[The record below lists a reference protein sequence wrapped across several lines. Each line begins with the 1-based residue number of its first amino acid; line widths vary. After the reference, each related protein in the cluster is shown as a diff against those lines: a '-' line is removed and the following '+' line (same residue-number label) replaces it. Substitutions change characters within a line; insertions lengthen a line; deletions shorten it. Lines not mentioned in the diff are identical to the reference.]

1 MTALALLLALQ
12 SAPGAALSDDT
23 KAFTAIDKTFV
34 CPESLP
40 DEQTRITA
48 LHDFMDAVTRAAPEK
63 SLPDVLVYRRA
74 LLQSHGC
81 TQTLKSLDAATAAVV
96 RGDVQ
101 DQAWFP
107 LDSGLPNVKLSIST
121 SYLKLYTDARL
132 QGRAVETYARI
143 DLTAPA
149 QTNVT
154 HTLYDQ
160 VVSHVVYYCQA
171 NAYALIEND
180 YFLTGKPVLQDK
192 SPIAAPGPPPL
203 YATTPT
209 PPGSLNAIATQWACG
224 ATRGRSPA

>member
-1 MTALALLLALQ
+1 MTVLLALMLAVQ
-12 SAPGAALSDDT
+12 SPPDN
-23 KAFTAIDKTFV
+23 AFAAIDKAFV

-40 DEQTRITA
+40 DPEKRMAA
-48 LHDFMDAVTRAAPEK
+48 LHAFMDAVSRAAPDK
-63 SLPDVLVYRRA
+63 SVPDILVYRRA

-81 TQTLKSLDAATAAVV
+81 DQTLKNLDAAGAAVV
-96 RGDVQ
+96 KGDVE

-107 LDSGLPNVKLSIST
+107 LDSGRADVKLAVST

-143 DLTAPA
+143 DLAAPA
-149 QTNVT
+149 QTNAT
-154 HTLYDQ
+154 HITYDQ

-192 SPIAAPGPPPL
+192 SPVAVPGPPPL

-209 PPGSLNAIATQWACG
+209 PPNSLNAIAAHWACG
-224 ATRGRSPA
+224 ATQGKSPA

>member
-1 MTALALLLALQ
+1 MFALLAVLLDPTTP
-12 SAPGAALSDDT
+12 APGGLAAVDRG
-23 KAFTAIDKTFV
+23 FV

-40 DEQTRITA
+40 DAQARITA
-48 LHDFMDAVTRAAPEK
+48 LHDFMDAVTRAAPDK
-63 SLPDVLVYRRA
+63 SLPDVLLYRRA

-81 TQTLKSLDAATAAVV
+81 DQTLKALAAAEAAVT

-107 LDSGLPNVKLSIST
+107 LDSGLANIKLSVST

-132 QGRAVETYARI
+132 PGRAVETYARI

-149 QTNVT
+149 TTNAT
-154 HTLYDQ
+154 HTTYDQ

-171 NAYALIEND
+171 QAYALIEND
-180 YFLTGKPVLQDK
+180 YFLSGKAVLRDK
-192 SPIAAPGPPPL
+192 SPAAVSGPPPL

-209 PPGSLNAIATQWACG
+209 PAGSLNAIAAAWACG
-224 ATRGRSPA
+224 ATAGRTPA